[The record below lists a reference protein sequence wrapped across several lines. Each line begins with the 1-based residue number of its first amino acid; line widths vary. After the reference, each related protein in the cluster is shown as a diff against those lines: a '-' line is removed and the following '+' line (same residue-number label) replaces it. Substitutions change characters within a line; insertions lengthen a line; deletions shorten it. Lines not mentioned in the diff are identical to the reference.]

1 MLLKRLENAQVIQP
15 NQSQITKV
23 KSVQSFTGL
32 FRNQLKKKFFFPF
45 NCKKSSIVDVRLG
58 P

>member
-32 FRNQLKKKFFFPF
+32 FRNQLKKKIFF
-45 NCKKSSIVDVRLG
+45 SI
-58 P
+58 

>member
-15 NQSQITKV
+15 NQSQISKV
-23 KSVQSFTGL
+23 KSVQNFRGL
-32 FRNQLKKKFFFPF
+32 FRNQLKIYFF
-45 NCKKSSIVDVRLG
+45 RLIARKA